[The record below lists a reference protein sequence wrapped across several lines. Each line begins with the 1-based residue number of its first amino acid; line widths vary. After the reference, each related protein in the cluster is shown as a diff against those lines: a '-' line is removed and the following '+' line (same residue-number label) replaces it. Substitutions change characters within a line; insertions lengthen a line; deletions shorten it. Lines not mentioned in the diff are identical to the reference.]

1 MRLQRKVTYLHS
13 LATLAGVVLLAAG
26 GTAYGADFPA
36 KPARIV
42 VPIGPGSSMDI
53 IARVLGQKLNESW
66 EQPVIVDNR
75 AGAGGNIGAD
85 LVAKSAP
92 DGYTVLFAASSLAI
106 SRSYYRKLPY
116 DALRDFEPVT
126 QISSRNNVL
135 VVSPSLPVNS
145 IRELIALA
153 KAKPGQL
160 SYGSGGGNG
169 SSDHMVGELFKLLA
183 GIDILHVPYKSG
195 PQAQNDLIGGQIQIY
210 LGGIPVQLP
219 MIRAGKVKPLGTS
232 GLKRSP
238 ALPDVPTLD
247 EAGVPGYEVDVW
259 YGFFAPRGTPGNV
272 VTRISADVSRIVKS
286 PAMHERLNA
295 LGVEPAGTT
304 PAEFRTLFSREIEKW
319 AQVVKAAGI
328 SSP

>member
-1 MRLQRKVTYLHS
+1 MKPRWKVTCLH
-13 LATLAGVVLLAAG
+13 TLARLAGAVLLTAAG
-26 GTAYGADFPA
+26 TVHGVDFPD

-53 IARVLGQKLNESW
+53 IARVLAQKLNESW

-92 DGYTVLFAASSLAI
+92 DGYTLLFAASSLAI

-145 IRELIALA
+145 IRELVALA

-169 SSDHMVGELFKLLA
+169 SSDHMVGELLKLLA

-272 VTRISADVSRIVKS
+272 VARISAEVSRILKS
-286 PAMHERLNA
+286 PAMHERMNA

-304 PAEFRTLFSREIEKW
+304 PAEFKALFNREIEKW
-319 AQVVKAAGI
+319 AKVVKAAGI
-328 SSP
+328 AAE

>member
-1 MRLQRKVTYLHS
+1 MRLQWKVTYLHS
-13 LATLAGVVLLAAG
+13 LASLAGVVLLTAG
-26 GTAYGADFPA
+26 GTAHGVDFPA

-53 IARVLGQKLNESW
+53 IARVLGQKLHESW

-238 ALPDVPTLD
+238 SLPDVPTLD

-272 VTRISADVSRIVKS
+272 VARISADVGRIVKS

-304 PAEFRTLFSREIEKW
+304 PAEFKLLFSREIEKW

-328 SSP
+328 GSP

>member
-1 MRLQRKVTYLHS
+1 MVPFPPGGANDIVARLV
-13 LATLAGVVLLAAG
+13 A
-26 GTAYGADFPA
+26 
-36 KPARIV
+36 
-42 VPIGPGSSMDI
+42 
-53 IARVLGQKLNESW
+53 QKLSERW
-66 EQPVIVDNR
+66 GKPVVIDNR

-238 ALPDVPTLD
+238 SLPDVPTLD

-272 VTRISADVSRIVKS
+272 VARISADVSRIVKS
-286 PAMHERLNA
+286 PAMHERLSA

-304 PAEFRTLFSREIEKW
+304 PTEFKTLFSREIEKW

-328 SSP
+328 GSQ

>member
-1 MRLQRKVTYLHS
+1 MRLQWNLTWLH
-13 LATLAGVVLLAAG
+13 TLARLAGAVLLTAV
-26 GTAYGADFPA
+26 GTAHGANFPD

-53 IARVLGQKLNESW
+53 IARVLAQKLNESW

-238 ALPDVPTLD
+238 SLPDVPTLD

-272 VTRISADVSRIVKS
+272 VARISAEVSRILKS
-286 PAMHERLNA
+286 PAMHERMNA

-304 PAEFRTLFSREIEKW
+304 PAEFKALFNREIEKW
-319 AQVVKAAGI
+319 AKVVKAAGI
-328 SSP
+328 ASE